1 LVPRDKDPNS
11 VHRHWWEPANIS
23 SEEEYNAMLGFMGKK
38 NLDLLSEDWRPE
50 DYEEPVHEITSAEG
64 LNLQK
69 LCGDL
74 LGDGEYDQFV
84 VEEVSD
90 ADDDDDIDNLE
101 SDKIIIEKN
110 VKAPKKNASDD
121 LVFIEPGYE
130 NHVSIFSDDK
140 LTAREMDYVLNKIS
154 TEGVQKHKKESEELK
169 EVLAAL
175 ENPEEFE
182 DANEDWLLGFDEEE
196 DDGFWGAAPIMQ
208 TQTMQ
213 IPQPPMPV
221 IIPEK
226 PQRAPVESK
235 PAEPEIDTKK
245 EDIAENQAVN
255 YEIEDEMDAEAFE
268 KMLADFDDDKIGEL
282 DDDDVDGEVGIPAS
296 TYSHLYD
303 DFIEKRK
310 KDWSVK
316 PGIAIKDHVT
326 KYVANYKEET
336 EEETKIEIDRL
347 TWRPERNR
355 WDCESVISTYSNLE
369 NHPRSLKM
377 KKIQTSNKIQLRKGR
392 PVYEKEEVN
401 LGIIFE
407 DEQKEEESDEEENIT
422 MVQLPNKREKNETKE
437 EKKRRKRL
445 VKQQRRIA
453 RQQKKALKKM
463 FKEEKKKQEKINVAL
478 KTSHNTST
486 SI

>member
-1 LVPRDKDPNS
+1 
-11 VHRHWWEPANIS
+11 
-23 SEEEYNAMLGFMGKK
+23 MGKK

-50 DYEEPVHEITSAEG
+50 DYEEPVHEITSTEG

-90 ADDDDDIDNLE
+90 ADDDIADLE

-154 TEGVQKHKKESEELK
+154 TEGVQKHDKGNDELK
-169 EVLAAL
+169 EILAAL

-182 DANEDWLLGFDEEE
+182 EANEDWLLGFDEEE
-196 DDGFWGAAPIMQ
+196 DDGFWGPAPTQ

-221 IIPEK
+221 VIPEK
-226 PQRAPVESK
+226 PQTAPAESK

-245 EDIAENQAVN
+245 EAIEENQAVN
-255 YEIEDEMDAEAFE
+255 YEIDDDIDDAAFE
-268 KMLADFDDDKIGEL
+268 KMLAEF

-310 KDWSVK
+310 KDWGIK

-369 NHPRSLKM
+369 NHPRSLKL
-377 KKIQTSNKIQLRKGR
+377 KKIKTSNKIELRKGR
-392 PVYEKEEVN
+392 PVFEKEEVN

-407 DEQKEEESDEEENIT
+407 DDQKEESDEEDDIT

-437 EKKRRKRL
+437 
-445 VKQQRRIA
+445 
-453 RQQKKALKKM
+453 
-463 FKEEKKKQEKINVAL
+463 KKKQDKINVAL
-478 KTSHNTST
+478 KISHNTST